1 MSYGVNEESSLGFFG
16 KANAVVA
23 DPKAQFVGLGL
34 QLLDVAL
41 ASLREPVESR

>member
-23 DPKAQFVGLGL
+23 AQFVGLGL